1 MGVAEEAGRRL
12 RNLAVLF
19 DVPASGP
26 DRTNQAQWENGLCDL
41 FDGNAF
47 VRLEACHPLELRHR
61 IWRAQVAVLFGW
73 LEEIRLAFVERIAPA
88 LQNSSADPSNWEW
101 SELSQ
106 RLHES
111 VPREHQQFGALSS
124 SAKSLGTP
132 ASCRA
137 GRLRR
142 RSSTSRTIGFNCE
155 TLIHSSF
162 FNTPATKNATYCLSP
177 GVGSLIT
184 RKPTRRSPSGCCTRS
199 LAAAATLGANT
210 HDVDVVLESEC
221 CALTT
226 LLYLAAHY
234 RPDCADD
241 AVAAFNP
248 KHVAVIEEKA
258 QTIDAIMHSLESR
271 MSTRTSGS
279 YKFEPIRVLI
289 RK

>member
-1 MGVAEEAGRRL
+1 MGVAEETGRRL

-111 VPREHQQFGALSS
+111 VPREHQQFAER
-124 SAKSLGTP
+124 
-132 ASCRA
+132 CR
-137 GRLRR
+137 RLRNRLAHRHPVAQHDFADVLR
-142 RSSTSRTIGFNCE
+142 RAE
-155 TLIHSSF
+155 QLALI
-162 FNTPATKNATYCLSP
+162 AKL
-177 GVGSLIT
+177 
-184 RKPTRRSPSGCCTRS
+184 
-199 LAAAATLGANT
+199 
-210 HDVDVVLESEC
+210 
-221 CALTT
+221 
-226 LLYLAAHY
+226 
-234 RPDCADD
+234 
-241 AVAAFNP
+241 
-248 KHVAVIEEKA
+248 
-258 QTIDAIMHSLESR
+258 
-271 MSTRTSGS
+271 
-279 YKFEPIRVLI
+279 
-289 RK
+289 